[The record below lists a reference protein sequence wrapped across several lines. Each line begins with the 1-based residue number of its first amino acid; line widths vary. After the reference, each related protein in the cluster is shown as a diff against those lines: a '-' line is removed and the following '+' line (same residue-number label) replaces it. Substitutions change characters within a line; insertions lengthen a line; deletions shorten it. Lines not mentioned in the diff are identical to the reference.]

1 MTDSKRLLFYMR
13 ISNTAAWQLAEKLNI
28 TTKEL
33 DEKLNN
39 QMDFTVSEIRITCE
53 VLNIPINERSK
64 VFFYEC

>member
-1 MTDSKRLLFYMR
+1 MR